1 MTKAN
6 LFILGQFALLGLLV
20 ALFGMVPFV
29 VRVPLLVLG
38 TLLALSGLAVVLLA
52 VREHQQRNQVSPRV
66 SPVPR
71 SRVGLVETG
80 LYAYVRHPI
89 YSGVLLATAGIA
101 LAHGTAAALSVWLLL
116 VGWFTLKSSYE
127 EELLLAQFPTYA
139 AYRQRTGRF
148 IPLWRR

>member
-6 LFILGQFALLGLLV
+6 FFILGQFALLALLV
-20 ALFGMVPFV
+20 ALFVIVPFSV
-29 VRVPLLVLG
+29 HPPLLLMGAILAVAGLALVLG
-38 TLLALSGLAVVLLA
+38 A

-71 SRVGLVETG
+71 SQAGLVETG

-101 LAHGTAAALSVWLLL
+101 LVHGTAAALSVWLLL
-116 VGWFTLKSSYE
+116 IGWFTLKSSYE
-127 EELLLAQFPTYA
+127 EELLRAKFPTYA
-139 AYRQRTGRF
+139 DYARRTGRF